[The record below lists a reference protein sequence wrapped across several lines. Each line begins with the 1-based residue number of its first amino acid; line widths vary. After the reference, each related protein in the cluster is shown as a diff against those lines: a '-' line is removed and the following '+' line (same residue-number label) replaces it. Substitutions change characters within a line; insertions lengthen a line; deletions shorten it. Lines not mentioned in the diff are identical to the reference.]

1 MVLFHQVC
9 FSSVFLFFIQR
20 RYIVK
25 YALSFI
31 SFLVIFFRYSF
42 ID

>member
-9 FSSVFLFFIQR
+9 FSSFFIQR

-31 SFLVIFFRYSF
+31 SFLVIFFD
-42 ID
+42 IPL

>member
-9 FSSVFLFFIQR
+9 FSFCFSFFIQR

-31 SFLVIFFRYSF
+31 SFLVIFFDISL
-42 ID
+42 